1 MSTATTTSSG
11 TTTLADEVLD
21 SREVSCPLPIIQTA
35 QAMAGLSSGQTLLVM
50 ASDPGFE
57 PDIKAWASRTGNP
70 LISSE
75 RRGGEQRGV
84 LGQTR
89 TGPRGT
95 RASQGGLDPGEKRV
109 FLCPGRGPG
118 AGR

>member
-1 MSTATTTSSG
+1 MNSATSTTSV

-21 SREVSCPLPIIQTA
+21 SRDVSCPLPIIQTA

-57 PDIKAWASRTGNP
+57 PDIKAWSSRTGNP

-75 RRGGEQRGV
+75 RRGRDRHQHLAHAYRCQTKEQRS
-84 LGQTR
+84 L
-89 TGPRGT
+89 
-95 RASQGGLDPGEKRV
+95 A
-109 FLCPGRGPG
+109 
-118 AGR
+118 